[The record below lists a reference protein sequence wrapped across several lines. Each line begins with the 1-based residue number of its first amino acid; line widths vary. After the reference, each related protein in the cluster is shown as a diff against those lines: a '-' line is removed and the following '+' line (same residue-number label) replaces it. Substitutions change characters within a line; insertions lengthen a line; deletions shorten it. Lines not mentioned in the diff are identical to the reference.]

1 MAAETADPRVR
12 AIAARAAEP
21 LRVAVCGRRGVGRG
35 TVANALAC
43 AGVTTTAPRTA
54 EVVVY
59 VLAEVVKPED
69 AEYLADVSADRTP
82 VLAVLNKVDLAGGIG
97 CARVSALTGAPAE
110 PLVGLLA
117 LAALDDRLDD
127 ALWAALGALAAE
139 RANLGCAD
147 DFVSC
152 PHRAPPA
159 VRQRLCDTLGLF
171 GVARAIA
178 ALRQG
183 SPAAAVQTLLRRLS
197 GVDVVVARIA
207 AVGAEVSYRRMLD
220 AVARLETLAIG
231 DGRIGEFLSGDDV
244 AFARMSA
251 AVAVLAAAGLDVDSG
266 DADPSDADPSE
277 EGAAQLRRAVAW
289 QRYGRGPV
297 SAVHRACADD
307 IARASL
313 RRWSAAGGAR

>member
-1 MAAETADPRVR
+1 MT

-43 AGVTTTAPRTA
+43 AGVTTASPRPA
-54 EVVVY
+54 EVVDVVVY

-69 AEYLADVSADRTP
+69 AEYLAGVSADRIP
-82 VLAVLNKVDLAGGIG
+82 VLAVLNKADLAGGIG
-97 CARVSALTGAPAE
+97 CAQVSALTGAPAE

-127 ALWAALGALAAE
+127 ALWAALGVLAAAP
-139 RANLGCAD
+139 ANLASAD

-152 PHRAPPA
+152 PHRVPPA

-171 GVARAIA
+171 GIARAVA

-231 DGRIGEFLSGDDV
+231 DGRIGEFLSGDDL
-244 AFARMSA
+244 AFTRMSA
-251 AVAVLAAAGLDVDSG
+251 AVAVLEAAGLDVD
-266 DADPSDADPSE
+266 PSDADPFE

-297 SAVHRACADD
+297 TAVHRACADD